1 MHITEGYGT
10 PLAPMHNTL
19 TADSDRLV
27 VIFLPTNGRDKSW
40 LPSLELPTFAL
51 HIPKS

>member
-27 VIFLPTNGRDKSW
+27 VILTHQWPRQIMA
-40 LPSLELPTFAL
+40 PEP
-51 HIPKS
+51 